1 MDSKNPHFLYPGTLF
16 ASKNSYQII
25 TILGSCVA
33 VCLWDSLQ
41 EIGGMNHFLLPL
53 WNGHGLASPK
63 YGNIAIEKLIDKM
76 ISIGS
81 KKRNLQAKIFG
92 GSNVLSL
99 SQFFVGK
106 RNIEIAKELL
116 EENSILIVGQ
126 SVGGELGRKIYF
138 NTQTGRVYQ
147 YYIKKDS

>member
-33 VCLWDSLQ
+33 VCLWDSVQ

-138 NTQTGRVYQ
+138 NTQTGRVNQ
-147 YYIKKDS
+147 YYIKKNS

>member
-33 VCLWDSLQ
+33 VCLWDSVQ

-63 YGNIAIEKLIDKM
+63 YGNIAMEKLIDKM

-81 KKRNLQAKIFG
+81 KKRNLQAKVFG
-92 GSNVLSL
+92 GSNVLSF
-99 SQFFVGK
+99 SG
-106 RNIEIAKELL
+106 
-116 EENSILIVGQ
+116 
-126 SVGGELGRKIYF
+126 SVL
-138 NTQTGRVYQ
+138 Q
-147 YYIKKDS
+147 

>member
-1 MDSKNPHFLYPGTLF
+1 MDSKNSHFLYPGTLF

-33 VCLWDSLQ
+33 VCLWDSVQ

-63 YGNIAIEKLIDKM
+63 YGNIAMEKLIDKM

-81 KKRNLQAKIFG
+81 KKRNLQAKVFG
-92 GSNVLSL
+92 GSNVLNF
-99 SQFFVGK
+99 SQYFVGK

-138 NTQTGRVYQ
+138 NTQTGRVNQ
-147 YYIKKDS
+147 YYIKKNN